1 MSRVLLNYLLP
12 LVLPMAIYLTYM
24 WWQRRRAAKY
34 GNESPTVERTHI
46 FISVIIGFLLVASSL
61 TWIAVASG
69 VAPGEGGYQSP
80 RFEDGKII
88 PPSFK

>member
-1 MSRVLLNYLLP
+1 MSRIILNYLLP

-34 GNESPTVERTHI
+34 GNKSPIVERNHI
-46 FISVIIGFLLVASSL
+46 FISVIIGFLLMASSL

-69 VAPGEGGYQSP
+69 VAPGEGAYQSP
-80 RFEDGKII
+80 RLEDGKIT

>member
-1 MSRVLLNYLLP
+1 MSRILLNYLLP

-34 GNESPTVERTHI
+34 GNESPIVERNHI
-46 FISVIIGFLLVASSL
+46 FISVIIGFLLMASSL

-69 VAPGEGGYQSP
+69 VAPGEGAYQSP

-88 PPSFK
+88 PPIFK

>member
-24 WWQRRRAAKY
+24 WWQRRRAVKY
-34 GNESPTVERTHI
+34 GNESPIVERTHI
-46 FISVIIGFLLVASSL
+46 FISVIIGFLLMAGSL

-80 RFEDGKII
+80 RFEDGEII